1 MMTPMPRGHRAR
13 FVRDFA
19 RYFGGA
25 SVPKAPPPPPPP
37 KIEDPNVQDAAA
49 KERRRMRGAKG
60 RGSTLLA
67 GDTLGAPST
76 LGGTPA
82 A

>member
-1 MMTPMPRGHRAR
+1 MTW
-13 FVRDFA
+13 RDVWRMTFGNEGG
-19 RYFGGA
+19 FGGG

-37 KIEDPNVQDAAA
+37 KIEDPNVQEAAA
-49 KERRRMRGAKG
+49 KERRRLRGAKG